1 MRRMIPY
8 SVDIT
13 GNFVYSPQLIEAR
26 KQVQEELLN
35 VAQLLE
41 IENKEIQHIVDT
53 CKQIGL
59 KCVTDGDY
67 RSNGYTDFFHHLQ
80 NISKH
85 ETEPNDTSEENDKSV
100 ICGKID
106 FDNHFLSTP
115 PVTEHFTYLTG
126 IIGGD
131 MYAKALLPSPMTLL
145 AELIRPENRL
155 NTGRYY
161 PDIEVLS
168 HDIAQT
174 YQKVIREFYNMGCR
188 FLQFSDY
195 TWNLTGG
202 CDIQQISEANNTDL
216 ASLST
221 VLAR

>member
-1 MRRMIPY
+1 MIPY

-174 YQKVIREFYNMGCR
+174 YQ
-188 FLQFSDY
+188 
-195 TWNLTGG
+195 
-202 CDIQQISEANNTDL
+202 
-216 ASLST
+216 
-221 VLAR
+221 

>member
-1 MRRMIPY
+1 
-8 SVDIT
+8 
-13 GNFVYSPQLIEAR
+13 
-26 KQVQEELLN
+26 
-35 VAQLLE
+35 
-41 IENKEIQHIVDT
+41 
-53 CKQIGL
+53 
-59 KCVTDGDY
+59 
-67 RSNGYTDFFHHLQ
+67 
-80 NISKH
+80 
-85 ETEPNDTSEENDKSV
+85 
-100 ICGKID
+100 
-106 FDNHFLSTP
+106 
-115 PVTEHFTYLTG
+115 
-126 IIGGD
+126 

-216 ASLST
+216 ASTSPTICAYPYNST
-221 VLAR
+221 RNGGIPEIERK

>member
-13 GNFVYSPQLIEAR
+13 GNFDYSPQLIEAR
-26 KQVQEELLN
+26 KQVQEGLLKA
-35 VAQLLE
+35 AQLLE

-106 FDNHFLSTP
+106 FDNHF
-115 PVTEHFTYLTG
+115 
-126 IIGGD
+126 
-131 MYAKALLPSPMTLL
+131 
-145 AELIRPENRL
+145 
-155 NTGRYY
+155 
-161 PDIEVLS
+161 
-168 HDIAQT
+168 
-174 YQKVIREFYNMGCR
+174 
-188 FLQFSDY
+188 
-195 TWNLTGG
+195 
-202 CDIQQISEANNTDL
+202 
-216 ASLST
+216 
-221 VLAR
+221 